1 MERKKE
7 DLLAMLIEVIAEST
21 TGMELDVTDCGV
33 QYSPTFRWMPNVW
46 FTQENVEAI
55 NLMAKDGDN
64 NAETLIEWIKKV
76 ATIIAT

>member
-21 TGMELDVTDCGV
+21 TGMEIDVSDCGV

-46 FTQENVEAI
+46 FTQEDVEAI

-64 NAETLIEWIKKV
+64 NANSL
-76 ATIIAT
+76 